1 MSATSFGPLHELLME
16 ERELLLAGKLNEIAE
31 LAETKSRLLE
41 KLGTSTGADFLSL
54 KGISDLAKAN
64 SRLFEAASAGLR
76 DARKRLRGGQG
87 GAGFRTYSG
96 NGQVSQSI
104 EHIPFLERSL

>member
-1 MSATSFGPLHELLME
+1 MSAASIGPLHELLIE
-16 ERELLLAGKLNEIAE
+16 ERELLLAGKLNEIAG

-41 KLGTSTGADFLSL
+41 KLGASTSADISTL

-64 SRLFEAASAGLR
+64 TTLFEAASAGLR

-87 GAGFRTYSG
+87 NAEFRTYSR
-96 NGQVSQSI
+96 NGQVSQSV
-104 EHIPFLERSL
+104 EHTPFLKRNL